1 MHQNPMQFI
10 SINFWNVRLNFSSSL
25 CSHHLHNAAKFEMRN
40 ADRSKV
46 MHFKWVCIPSLHA
59 LTNVRQR
66 HWFTLLANLI
76 SFIRFKVRT
85 KSVSFEGFV
94 VIASLHMVNDG
105 FHLPTFP
112 VCSLKMCTFKWI
124 YRNIDEVLSNLE
136 WTSSSEFHFC
146 HPFRADA

>member
-1 MHQNPMQFI
+1 MFAWTLALHYAAIICIMQ
-10 SINFWNVRLNFSSSL
+10 
-25 CSHHLHNAAKFEMRN
+25 RN
-40 ADRSKV
+40 AKCEMLIDRKS
-46 MHFKWVCIPSLHA
+46 CISNEYTAPTLHA

-85 KSVSFEGFV
+85 KFVSFEVFA

-112 VCSLKMCTFKWI
+112 VCSLKMCNACAHLNEFIEIST
-124 YRNIDEVLSNLE
+124 RC
-136 WTSSSEFHFC
+136 WTVWNEHLVWNFNFVIFFGPMLNNSIIHG
-146 HPFRADA
+146 